1 MFSSKNKLKNSFVG
15 KKKPNP
21 IFQSLYG
28 GKNLGFEMSLVCHNK
43 RGVVCWFFLKGLQHV
58 TNHFSQEKKWKG
70 LACELIRIAF
80 YFYGLDML
88 ANLSSR
94 IFFSL

>member
-1 MFSSKNKLKNSFVG
+1 MFSSENKLKNSFVG

-43 RGVVCWFFLKGLQHV
+43 RDGNGCGSK
-58 TNHFSQEKKWKG
+58 
-70 LACELIRIAF
+70 C
-80 YFYGLDML
+80 
-88 ANLSSR
+88 
-94 IFFSL
+94 FSLRNTLK